1 MFEKIKKF
9 IAPFVMLGA
18 FVVGVSFASAQSAT
32 VELEGFAW
40 SDNVGWISMNCKTG
54 SISASDICG
63 VSNYKVT
70 VGGGGA
76 LTGYGWS
83 DNVGWVKFG
92 GLSGI
97 PAGGTNASYDAVSG
111 NVTGFVRVCSG
122 MFGSSYWNVN
132 NSCSGSSR
140 TDGWD
145 GFISLASKTNPV
157 YGVTVASNG
166 LFSGFAWGDEVVG
179 WVDFSMV
186 RLSNSTVLPGENIT
200 LDVGA
205 IPIGG
210 TNPVYVPGNYTT
222 AQINTPYTLS
232 IADSQNLKYKWT
244 TSPGTQSCVFQG
256 AANYSVSPIDIA
268 NNGGSSLTSINLPVG
283 VHYLAL
289 ICSMQS
295 GSTMIKSATINVVN
309 VGVWINVDPNA
320 VNTATQATL
329 AYYTIGVQP
338 NSCRAYSLGKD
349 NYDSAISFPGTG
361 TSTPQN
367 TPPLGSFGT
376 GPGTQESDSQYYVSA
391 LTGMTSGLPHTPD
404 WNPVN
409 TTLQTV
415 SGGQLGGSKVI
426 NREIPSARYFIECT
440 NPLNGNVIHASVD
453 TTQFESYPMDLTAYK
468 NGVPVTQVNQG
479 DTIDLEYKPQNMG
492 YTLSSCQGSAT
503 NLANGQ
509 SVTVPNWNGPINPP
523 YTPLNGTTPSS
534 ILGLA
539 TVLPAGSDIQYKVS
553 CITPWGAVATDTA
566 DVKILGAS
574 GAGLTLVAS
583 QSTYN
588 ANTSGQ
594 KVDLSWSDNQNAY
607 TLNTKA
613 CTAGKMSAPTN
624 TGMIIG
630 GVSKNASN
638 WTNVANLPSPETT
651 FWSTST
657 QNNVG
662 VPNAAPTAVTYWISC
677 VDDLGVTHEASTTIT
692 LTTLPGPTLDQDIT
706 AKCLPDATS
715 ATEFEVKWIS
725 IPSTNTGCYAVNGG
739 SNTSIPWGSGAGDG
753 LPPPPGTQY
762 NPFFPPNPPGG
773 YGSGSMPSSNS
784 GSFIND
790 INTVPALG
798 FTVVMQCYD
807 ENYKPLSGTKTV
819 TIFKDP
825 VLGCRVE
832 TSSAGPKKPR
842 FEEF

>member
-18 FVVGVSFASAQSAT
+18 FVVGVSFASAQATT

-40 SDNVGWISMNCKTG
+40 SDTVGWISMNCKTG
-54 SISASDICG
+54 SASASDICG

-97 PAGGTNASYDAVSG
+97 PAGGTNANYDALSG

-122 MFGSSYWNVN
+122 MLGSSYWNVN

-179 WVDFSMV
+179 WIDFSMV
-186 RLSNSTVLPGENIT
+186 KLSNSTVLPGENIT

-256 AANYSVSPIDIA
+256 AANYSVSSIDIA

-295 GSTMIKSATINVVN
+295 GSTMIKSATINVVD
-309 VGVWINVDPNA
+309 VGVWLNVDPNA

-338 NSCRAYSLGKD
+338 NSCRAYS
-349 NYDSAISFPGTG
+349 YDSANYFVPLSFPNGE
-361 TSTPQN
+361 
-367 TPPLGSFGT
+367 LGPFGT
-376 GPGTQESDSQYYVSA
+376 GPGIQQSDPANHLSA
-391 LTGMTSGLPHTPD
+391 LIGATPGAPQTVD

-426 NREIPSARYFIECT
+426 NREPSLARYYIECT
-440 NPLNGNVIHASVD
+440 NPLNGNAIHSSVNTD
-453 TTQFESYPMDLTAYK
+453 AFEIIPMDLTAYK

-479 DTIDLEYKPQNMG
+479 DTVDLEYKPQNMG
-492 YTLSSCQGSAT
+492 FTFSSCVGSAT
-503 NLANGQ
+503 NLANAQ

-553 CITPWGAVATDTA
+553 CVTPWGAVATDTA
-566 DVKILGAS
+566 DIKILGAS

-583 QSTYN
+583 QSTFN
-588 ANTSGQ
+588 ANTPGQ
-594 KVDLSWSDNQNAY
+594 TVDLSWSDNQNAY

-638 WTNVANLPSPETT
+638 WTSVINLPSPETT

-692 LTTLPGPTLDQDIT
+692 LTTLPGPALDQVIN
-706 AKCLPDATS
+706 AECLPDATS
-715 ATEFEVKWIS
+715 AIEFKVSWLS
-725 IPSTNTGCYAVNGG
+725 TPSTNKGCFQVKAQSNPSTPLFPIPPNDALPAVPGTLVYNPNGQWNMYAV
-739 SNTSIPWGSGAGDG
+739 
-753 LPPPPGTQY
+753 
-762 NPFFPPNPPGG
+762 
-773 YGSGSMPSSNS
+773 NS
-784 GSFIND
+784 GSFTLPISL
-790 INTVPALG
+790 VPSQG
-798 FTVVMQCYD
+798 FTVTMQCLD
-807 ENYKPLSGTKTV
+807 ENDNPLPGTKSA
-819 TIFKDP
+819 TIFNDP
-825 VLGCRVE
+825 VLGCSVE
-832 TSSAGPKKPR
+832 TGSAGPKKPR

>member
-9 IAPFVMLGA
+9 IAPCVMLGA

-54 SISASDICG
+54 SMTASDICG

-70 VGGGGA
+70 VGAGGA

-97 PAGGTNASYDAVSG
+97 PGGGSNATYNATTGKVS
-111 NVTGFVRVCSG
+111 GFVRFCSG
-122 MFGSSYWNVN
+122 ISGSSYWNVN
-132 NSCSGSSR
+132 NSCSGSTR

-145 GFISLASKTNPV
+145 GFVSLSSAINPI

-186 RLSNSTVLPGENIT
+186 RLSSSTVNPSENVF

-205 IPIGG
+205 IP
-210 TNPVYVPGNYTT
+210 PGSLAPTYT
-222 AQINTPYTLS
+222 P
-232 IADSQNLKYKWT
+232 
-244 TSPGTQSCVFQG
+244 
-256 AANYSVSPIDIA
+256 AN
-268 NNGGSSLTSINLPVG
+268 LTSIPITPVTSPFTIQIAVTQGLYYKWNTAGANSCAIQGASNFPVQASMLQAGSSGTGVMLPIG
-283 VHYLAL
+283 THYIA
-289 ICSMQS
+289 IVCQMTS
-295 GSTMIKSATINVVN
+295 GNTMIKAGTVNVVG
-309 VGVWINVDPNA
+309 VGVWINLDPNA

-329 AYYTIGVQP
+329 TYYSVGVQP
-338 NSCRAYSLGKD
+338 NSCRAYSLD
-349 NYDSAISFPGTG
+349 SSNYNITYSFPNGEFG
-361 TSTPQN
+361 P
-367 TPPLGSFGT
+367 FGT
-376 GPGTQESDSQYYVSA
+376 GPGIQQSDPAKHLSVLIGA
-391 LTGMTSGLPHTPD
+391 TPGTPQTAD

-409 TTLQTV
+409 TVLQSAGGGQV
-415 SGGQLGGSKVI
+415 SGSQVI
-426 NREIPSARYFIECT
+426 NRELSDARYYIECI
-440 NPLNGNVIHASVD
+440 NPLNGDAIHSSVN
-453 TTQFESYPMDLTAYK
+453 TVAFELFPMDLTAYK

-479 DTIDLEYKPQNMG
+479 DTVDLEYKPQNMG
-492 YTLSSCQGSAT
+492 YTLSTCVGSAI
-503 NLANGQ
+503 NLANAQ
-509 SVTVPNWNGPINPP
+509 SVTVPNWNGPINPS

-553 CITPWGAVATDTA
+553 CVTPWGAVATDTA
-566 DVKILGAS
+566 DIEILGAS

-588 ANTSGQ
+588 ASTPGQ
-594 KVDLSWSDNQNAY
+594 TVDLSWSDNQNAY

-613 CTAGKMSAPTN
+613 CTAGKVSPPTN
-624 TGMIIG
+624 TGMVIG
-630 GVSKNASN
+630 GSSKNAAN
-638 WTNVANLPSPETT
+638 WTSVINLPSPETT

-657 QNNVG
+657 QTDVG

-692 LTTLPGPTLDQDIT
+692 LTTLPGPTLGQTIN
-706 AKCLPDATS
+706 ARCLPDDIS
-715 ATEFEVKWIS
+715 ATEFEVWWES
-725 IPSTNTGCYAVNGG
+725 VPSTNTCYSTN
-739 SNTSIPWGSGAGDG
+739 STTNTLIPWSSGTHGDG
-753 LPPPPGTQY
+753 LPPLG
-762 NPFFPPNPPGG
+762 NVFG
-773 YGSGSMPSSNS
+773 YIGVDE
-784 GSFIND
+784 GSFVYDYSLI
-790 INTVPALG
+790 PPQG
-798 FTVVMQCYD
+798 FTVTMQCLD
-807 ENYKPLSGTKTV
+807 VGGLPLTGTV
-819 TIFKDP
+819 SATIFPDCS
-825 VLGCRVE
+825 VQ